1 MPHRAWL
8 ILPPEVSMRHLV
20 TTSIFVVVVVGV
32 GAIAAGSRSL
42 SAVER
47 IQSNTRVVHVSVAD
61 KNGSGIVDLQA
72 AELEVKI
79 GGKTL
84 QVVSARQAA
93 VPLRIAVIVSDAGTG
108 AFQQGLANF
117 MQKLLGHA
125 EFKLVS
131 VIVQPETVVD
141 YSPSGGVLREGLLRL
156 GARGRQRGAQL
167 MEAIHE
173 VTKDVR
179 REGTRPVIVVLRVGY
194 EAPATVPGDQV
205 REQLRKSGA
214 ILYVVS
220 SVGAQRAPP
229 SQARPGISAEQA
241 QLRADEDADG
251 ALDLGQVLGD
261 GSRESGGRH
270 EQIVST
276 TLVPALEQVAAE
288 LLNQYEITFVRPA
301 GGKPGDKLS
310 VSSKR
315 KGVTI
320 RAPSRL
326 PI

>member
-1 MPHRAWL
+1 M
-8 ILPPEVSMRHLV
+8 
-20 TTSIFVVVVVGV
+20 
-32 GAIAAGSRSL
+32 
-42 SAVER
+42 
-47 IQSNTRVVHVSVAD
+47 
-61 KNGSGIVDLQA
+61 
-72 AELEVKI
+72 
-79 GGKTL
+79 
-84 QVVSARQAA
+84 
-93 VPLRIAVIVSDAGTG
+93 
-108 AFQQGLANF
+108 
-117 MQKLLGHA
+117 
-125 EFKLVS
+125 
-131 VIVQPETVVD
+131 IVQPETVVD

-179 REGTRPVIVVLRVGY
+179 REGTRPVIVVVRVGY
-194 EAPATVPGDQV
+194 EAPTTVPGDQV

-276 TLVPALEQVAAE
+276 TLVGARASRGRAAESVRDHIRAASGRKARRQALRVVEAQGRYDPRAVAAPDLTE
-288 LLNQYEITFVRPA
+288 AT
-301 GGKPGDKLS
+301 
-310 VSSKR
+310 
-315 KGVTI
+315 
-320 RAPSRL
+320 RL
-326 PI
+326 

>member
-1 MPHRAWL
+1 M
-8 ILPPEVSMRHLV
+8 I
-20 TTSIFVVVVVGV
+20 VVV
-32 GAIAAGSRSL
+32 
-42 SAVER
+42 
-47 IQSNTRVVHVSVAD
+47 
-61 KNGSGIVDLQA
+61 
-72 AELEVKI
+72 
-79 GGKTL
+79 
-84 QVVSARQAA
+84 
-93 VPLRIAVIVSDAGTG
+93 
-108 AFQQGLANF
+108 
-117 MQKLLGHA
+117 
-125 EFKLVS
+125 
-131 VIVQPETVVD
+131 
-141 YSPSGGVLREGLLRL
+141 
-156 GARGRQRGAQL
+156 
-167 MEAIHE
+167 
-173 VTKDVR
+173 
-179 REGTRPVIVVLRVGY
+179 RVGY

-288 LLNQYEITFVRPA
+288 LLNQYAITFVRPA

-326 PI
+326 PYLTRLRPFDVRGEGLDHVLRRGDRVLRRTAIELDRVDSPVPDASVALMSGTTS